1 MTRLPLALA
10 GLSFAFLAT
19 IASAQSYPQSMYGPG
34 PMQASYGYGPMQP
47 SPYGYGAMQAGG
59 MYPAPPGAMNPGAM
73 YAAAGYP
80 APAPVAYGPNT
91 MQQGMYAQAAQAQQ
105 QSPMPQQS
113 APGQPVPGAEYHG
126 PQGGVAKANP
136 PPAKLPR
143 GVKSENGLLYYNG
156 SPTAPSP
163 DVNYQQFPMNR
174 SSGSPFQMASY
185 QAGSGEGANPQSVMS
200 SGSPMQAGQQAQQGD
215 GQCQNCNG
223 NCDGNCDDGCCGWL
237 GEPYKCLFSFC
248 HGGMF
253 PGKVG
258 YVWQAGYDNLAMTR
272 TVGSDRT
279 LLLVDTGT
287 SLLPIFKAG
296 DLNFD
301 WDYGG
306 RAHIELIGPSGI
318 TYQWQYTRIAT
329 FVTTDSVFGAGDLSL
344 PGTLPSIS
352 AGFSGADQVNFYY
365 SSAIQTG
372 EFNVIFPLGSFEII
386 TGYRYMG
393 IDEKAQIGAH
403 TIGSP
408 PAATFVADS
417 LNTMNGGQ
425 IGAMGRWEMFGLF
438 DFDFDAKFA
447 VMGNAMRTH
456 QVAVDSAQQEFGPVD
471 GTKNRV
477 AFVTELGAQLVM
489 PIGASWSAHC
499 GYNVYFIDRVA
510 LAPDQFAFGLGTD
523 TAAGTLV
530 KNHGDIVLQ
539 GVNLGVTAVW

>member
-1 MTRLPLALA
+1 MTRLPLALV
-10 GLSFAFLAT
+10 GLSFALVAT

-34 PMQASYGYGPMQP
+34 PMQQASYGYGQMQP

-59 MYPAPPGAMNPGAM
+59 MNSGAM

-80 APAPVAYGPNT
+80 MPAPVNYGPNA
-91 MQQGMYAQAAQAQQ
+91 MQPGMYGQAAQASAQQ

-113 APGQPVPGAEYHG
+113 APQQPVPGAEYHG

-156 SPTAPSP
+156 SPAAPSP

-174 SSGSPFQMASY
+174 SSGSPVQMASY
-185 QAGSGEGANPQSVMS
+185 QAGAAGEGSNPQSVMN
-200 SGSPMQAGQQAQQGD
+200 SGNAMQAGQAQGD

-237 GEPYKCLFSFC
+237 GSPYKCLFSFC

-258 YVWQAGYDNLAMTR
+258 YVWQAGYVNLAMTR
-272 TVGSDRT
+272 NAGSDRR
-279 LLLVDTGT
+279 LLVLDSGGT
-287 SLLPIFKAG
+287 AFNSQ
-296 DLNFD
+296 DFD
-301 WDYGG
+301 FNWDYGG
-306 RAHIELIGPSGI
+306 KAHIELIGPSGI
-318 TYQWQYTRIAT
+318 TYQWAYTRIAT
-329 FVTTDSVFGAGDLSL
+329 FVTNESVLGLADLSV
-344 PGTLPSIS
+344 PGTGNVVNQPGFALADS
-352 AGFSGADQVNFYY
+352 ANFYY
-365 SSAIQTG
+365 ASAIQTG
-372 EFNVIFPLGSFEII
+372 EFNVIFPFGSFEII
-386 TGYRYMG
+386 TGYRYMQV
-393 IDEKAQIGAH
+393 DETSKISMFTEGN
-403 TIGSP
+403 P
-408 PAATFVADS
+408 PASFVANS
-417 LNTMNGGQ
+417 LNVMNGGQ
-425 IGAMGRWEMFGLF
+425 IGGMGRWEMFGLF

-447 VMGNAMRTH
+447 VMGDAART
-456 QVAVDSAQQEFGPVD
+456 QQNAVDNTGNPVTID
-471 GTKNRV
+471 PVTGTKTRV

-489 PIGASWSAHC
+489 PIGPSWSAHC

-510 LAPDQFAFGLGTD
+510 LAPDQFDFNLGGTD
-523 TAAGTLV
+523 QAGTFV